1 MSDPEGNVTEL
12 PILKVKLAWENRLG
26 LTIDCEADAEV
37 AGLMFVDEETG
48 AENDLASSGTR
59 GLLSDD

>member
-26 LTIDCEADAEV
+26 LVEV
-37 AGLMFVDEETG
+37 AGLMVVDEEAG
-48 AENDLASSGTR
+48 AEKDLASSGTG
-59 GLLSDD
+59 GLLSEG